1 MYEGYADPYSNNLME
16 AEKEMLLSVKNIVGN
31 AKHMKSV
38 MEPTR
43 QHLIILENGL

>member
-1 MYEGYADPYSNNLME
+1 
-16 AEKEMLLSVKNIVGN
+16 MLLSVKNIVGN

-43 QHLIILENGL
+43 QHLIILVEIDKKEKKV